1 MMRKE
6 TFGALAPLPLLA
18 LLLAAPV
25 GKPLQVN
32 AAPAAP
38 AAAYLVYTGCLLG
51 QMEPCG

>member
-6 TFGALAPLPLLA
+6 TFGALATLPLLA

-32 AAPAAP
+32 AAPAA
-38 AAAYLVYTGCLLG
+38 AYLVYTGCLLG
-51 QMEPCG
+51 QLEPCG